1 MKKRFVDQTEIMIRD
16 HATLNRIAVPDDY
29 KIGAPI
35 ILGYPESIPA
45 ISEQHPPI
53 IVKVM

>member
-16 HATLNRIAVPDDY
+16 HATLKRIAVPDDY

>member
-1 MKKRFVDQTEIMIRD
+1 MIRD
-16 HATLNRIAVPDDY
+16 HETLKRIAVPDDY
-29 KIGAPI
+29 KIVAPI